1 MVGKNDERRLEP
13 KTLSNNPIANE
24 KRANVFR
31 KKSLSC
37 DIILPI
43 TGTCSYQLEAIEA
56 SYQPLI
62 TS

>member
-13 KTLSNNPIANE
+13 KTLSNNPI
-24 KRANVFR
+24 ANVFR